1 MELLVV
7 GGDRRHELLCEL
19 ARARGWHVMSI
30 GLPGSGACASQ
41 ADVAVLPAPYARD
54 GYINAPLVDARLR
67 VQELASHLKPGAQV
81 YCGSPD
87 AELRELAAAQ
97 GWRVID
103 LYSDEAFARRNALA
117 SAEGAIFAAM
127 RERDSM
133 ISGADC
139 LVIGFGRLGQMLA
152 LTLRGMG
159 ARVRVAAR
167 REASR
172 ALAECLG
179 LEAVELNALAL
190 ALKGRALVFNTVP
203 AKVLDGRALA
213 CVDAD
218 ALVIETASA
227 PYGVD
232 FDAAREL
239 GVHVLREGG
248 IPGRYCPRTAAAII
262 LDSLEA
268 AKEAI

>member
-1 MELLVV
+1 MELLVA

-30 GLPGSGACASQ
+30 GLPSSGAGAGR

-54 GYINAPLVDARLR
+54 GYINAPLTEVKLSID
-67 VQELASHLKPGAQV
+67 ELATHLKPGARV

-87 AELRELAAAQ
+87 AALHELAAAH
-97 GWRVID
+97 GWHIID

-117 SAEGAIFAAM
+117 SAEGAVYAAM

-133 ISGADC
+133 ISGAEC

-152 LTLRGMG
+152 LTLKGLG
-159 ARVRVAAR
+159 AQVCVAAR

-172 ALAECLG
+172 ALAQCLG
-179 LEAVELNALAL
+179 LEAVELSALAL
-190 ALKGRALVFNTVP
+190 ALKGREVIFNTVP
-203 AKVLDGRALA
+203 AQVLDGRMLA

-218 ALVIETASA
+218 ALVVETASA

-239 GVHVLREGG
+239 GVRVLREGG
-248 IPGRYCPRTAAAII
+248 IPGRYCPRSAAAII